1 MYSFSFNLP
10 GVFSPNRL
18 ERHLLSAREAFY
30 VYLSVFV
37 GNLPSLLK
45 KHIPSLLNIVLKIRL
60 AFYWIL
66 CFWAGN
72 VMQCTVLKGTVILS
86 YSRTPVTRTLTGHD
100 CNVNFVA

>member
-10 GVFSPNRL
+10 VVFSPNRL

-30 VYLSVFV
+30 VPVYLSLFV

-45 KHIPSLLNIVLKIRL
+45 KHIQSLLNIVLTIRL

-66 CFWAGN
+66 CFGAG
-72 VMQCTVLKGTVILS
+72 M
-86 YSRTPVTRTLTGHD
+86 
-100 CNVNFVA
+100 